1 MDNGRINFTI
11 RIFPEL
17 RTRLRFAHAQTGRT
31 MELLAEEALNELCD
45 KVLHQEEISSRTPGR
60 VEVEK

>member
-11 RIFPEL
+11 RILPEL

-31 MELLAEEALNELCD
+31 MERLGEEALAELCD
-45 KVLHQEEISSRTPGR
+45 KVLPPGASST